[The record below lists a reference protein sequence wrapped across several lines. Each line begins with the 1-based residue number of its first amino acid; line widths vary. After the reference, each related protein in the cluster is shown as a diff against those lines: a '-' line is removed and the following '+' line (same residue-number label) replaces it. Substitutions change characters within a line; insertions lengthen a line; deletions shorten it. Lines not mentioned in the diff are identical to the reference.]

1 MMFLTPPRQGT
12 NPQTLK
18 LEFPMQ
24 NWGPKQKSK

>member
-1 MMFLTPPRQGT
+1 MMFLKPPRQGT

-24 NWGPKQKSK
+24 IWDLKQKS